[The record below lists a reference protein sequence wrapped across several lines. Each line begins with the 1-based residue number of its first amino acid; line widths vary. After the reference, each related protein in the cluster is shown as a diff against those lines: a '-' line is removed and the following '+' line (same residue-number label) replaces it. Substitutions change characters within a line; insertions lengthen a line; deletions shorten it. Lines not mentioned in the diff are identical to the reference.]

1 MSLKNRQIIIVVLFS
16 CLSVLTYMVGLKI
29 DYGSISISSNTS
41 NFEYSLDG
49 TQQNCQKPS
58 CTHSLRPGSYS
69 LSARKEGF
77 FDIQDQVKVIQG
89 QGLDKQLTFVPRP
102 VLQELSGALQ
112 PEFTIEGGSLISIQP
127 ETLTKHTVLSLDP
140 SKKVISVDYK
150 PSFSQVIV
158 QYEDTSYF
166 YDLATNKSYQLKF
179 IDDIQPESIA
189 LFARDTAL
197 IRNKQ
202 MQVFTQ
208 ILSPEVILLEQGSQ
222 FVSTDHY
229 LEVDGGY
236 LAVLPS
242 SKQQAGSF
250 SFQDLASQSA
260 ELIDSEGLIESFR
273 NQVKSLF
280 FFSEQTNNLYE
291 ITVLDTTDPGEVSLS
306 KSIINSNSSPIL
318 QVRNTFYQIQL

>member
-1 MSLKNRQIIIVVLFS
+1 M
-16 CLSVLTYMVGLKI
+16 
-29 DYGSISISSNTS
+29 
-41 NFEYSLDG
+41 
-49 TQQNCQKPS
+49 
-58 CTHSLRPGSYS
+58 
-69 LSARKEGF
+69 
-77 FDIQDQVKVIQG
+77 
-89 QGLDKQLTFVPRP
+89 
-102 VLQELSGALQ
+102 QELSGALQ

-127 ETLTKHTVLSLDP
+127 ETLTKHTVLTLDP